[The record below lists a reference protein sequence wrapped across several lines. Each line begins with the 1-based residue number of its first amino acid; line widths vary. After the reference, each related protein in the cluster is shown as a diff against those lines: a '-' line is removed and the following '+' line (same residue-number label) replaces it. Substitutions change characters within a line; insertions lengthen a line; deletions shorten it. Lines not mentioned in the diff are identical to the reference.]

1 MQKATGQLAKTH
13 EARRVRREIARVNTL
28 LGAEES
34 KDRAMTDDRTT
45 TKKLHTVEGRVV
57 SNKMD
62 KTVTVL
68 VERQV
73 KHALYGKYIRRSTKL
88 HAHDADNSCNNG
100 DVVRVAECA
109 PMSKTKNWRV
119 VEILARAAE

>member
-1 MQKATGQLAKTH
+1 MSENTENKTL
-13 EARRVRREIARVNTL
+13 R
-28 LGAEES
+28 
-34 KDRAMTDDRTT
+34 
-45 TKKLHTVEGRVV
+45 TVEGRVV

-73 KHALYGKYIRRSTKL
+73 KHALYGKYIKRSTKL
-88 HAHDADNSCNNG
+88 HAHDADNACKEG
-100 DVVRVAECA
+100 DVVRVTEIA

-119 VEILARAAE
+119 VEVITRAAE